1 MFKII
6 IAAVLVGMTPVVA
19 MAALP
24 AQTADLPKPL
34 PEPYDSAA
42 DPKAVIASAITR
54 AKQSGKR
61 VLIQFGGNWCPD
73 CRVLAGVMALPEAAS
88 KLAERF
94 EVVHVDVGRINK
106 NLDIPEGY
114 GLKLKGVPSVIILDG
129 AGAVVPGG
137 IIATLSDARGMTPD
151 SIFDTLMRGAES
163 KQ

>member
-1 MFKII
+1 MFKVFVAAILIALTPII
-6 IAAVLVGMTPVVA
+6 A

-34 PEPYDSAA
+34 PEPYDQAA
-42 DPKAVIASAITR
+42 DPKAVIAAAVAR
-54 AKQSGKR
+54 ANQTGKR

-73 CRVLAGVMALPEAAS
+73 CRVLAGVMALPEAAP

-137 IIATLSDARGMTPD
+137 IITTLSDARGMTPD
-151 SIFDTLMRGAES
+151 AIFDTLMRGADS
-163 KQ
+163 KR